1 MGKPRHALECAVHL
15 QRLADMD
22 KQKSQSPMALTVE
35 STMKTARRLPKTAS
49 SVWSLKEESRQ
60 ICR

>member
-1 MGKPRHALECAVHL
+1 MHL